1 MEPNY
6 ENDMRADDLF
16 LESDAREHL
25 DAVMWI
31 ENEDGSGFWSDHWE
45 SNADLLEDADCPF

>member
-45 SNADLLEDADCPF
+45 SNADLLDDADCPF